1 MRYVMIEVAF
11 NNEEEVKLT
20 KIRLLKEKLVASLQ
34 VITSNSSWNYKGELE
49 SDKEY
54 LVFMKTK

>member
-1 MRYVMIEVAF
+1 MIEVAF

-34 VITSNSSWNYKGELE
+34 VITSNSS
-49 SDKEY
+49 
-54 LVFMKTK
+54 

>member
-34 VITSNSSWNYKGELE
+34 VITSNSS
-49 SDKEY
+49 
-54 LVFMKTK
+54 

>member
-1 MRYVMIEVAF
+1 MRYLMIEVAF

-34 VITSNSSWNYKGELE
+34 VITSNSS
-49 SDKEY
+49 
-54 LVFMKTK
+54 